1 MPKYILAFFVGIFLL
16 GGGLGFGVAKEI
28 RVFTLRDPR
37 PVTPANQVNIIL
49 VRLNDQSQENSQ
61 LISVWGLF
69 ISRTEFPSLIMKRIY
84 PEPGSVE
91 SDELG
96 KAFSMK
102 SDHQPSEEFM
112 GAIHDLELPW
122 ASIMLVDDLSLP
134 EWISALAGPSILE
147 TSQIPS
153 SSTSITTAQKL
164 DQELNAKACSTIGNY
179 SKPISLVST
188 SIGQQQPAIMNSNIF
203 INLQQWKGLVTT
215 LHFASCEVLVGP

>member
-28 RVFTLRDPR
+28 RVFTIRDPR

-153 SSTSITTAQKL
+153 SSTSIATAQKL
-164 DQELNAKACSTIGNY
+164 DQ
-179 SKPISLVST
+179 
-188 SIGQQQPAIMNSNIF
+188 
-203 INLQQWKGLVTT
+203 
-215 LHFASCEVLVGP
+215 